1 MNTARLEEP
10 FVQWDDLWDKGDQWQ
25 GAQSF
30 QTTSET
36 FPMQQRD
43 ELQVFTFKEPILCV
57 GGLFK
62 VRCGAQV
69 ARGPAQY
76 CLMATFSQPACRA
89 VTCLHRSRMLPL
101 QMH

>member
-1 MNTARLEEP
+1 MNTACLEEP
-10 FVQWDDLWDKGDQWQ
+10 FVQWDELWDKGDQCTQ
-25 GAQSF
+25 GF

-62 VRCGAQV
+62 VRCGAELT
-69 ARGPAQY
+69 RGPAQD
-76 CLMATFSQPACRA
+76 CLIAISASPHAE
-89 VTCLHRSRMLPL
+89 L
-101 QMH
+101 